1 MTRDGPRGP
10 VNAAAKHV
18 NLKGVRARCAC
29 SRHVAC
35 NMVGS
40 APVDDGRGG
49 QSDHSGKRALSLV
62 TFTLALI
69 FGTLFSPPMHF
80 NPSQAMFSDGL
91 ATICA
96 ARFEQLCGSRATFYF
111 CVSTL
116 TICESMSRPRG
127 VVTPEELSCVLK
139 PFDESAKVS
148 ESKLHKGNALKHVA
162 LLTALH
168 ERVHTVC
175 CDNGFQATGRPIRDV
190 AGRIEGLETMT
201 NRLQN
206 LCRTVSQSL
215 RKNPSSEFASTFPW
229 SPTATDTAA
238 EPGYTV
244 VYDRELRLAWRRS
257 QDGTG
262 PAEMSSPLFAPEG
275 AQPTDSP
282 MARWSDGFEHT
293 VTDITCEELRATAAA
308 DNKRDMPTVVWEG
321 IHCASKHRVFVKRR
335 QDRTLLMSLFEQGPQ
350 ICQIRTLWRR
360 RHRCGTSC
368 SELHDEAWQ
377 AVLRRWRGQ
386 VQSQTTEG
394 RVAAGWSA

>member
-1 MTRDGPRGP
+1 MRTDEGDAHLHFLHDITLVPCPAENDMTRDGPRGP

-62 TFTLALI
+62 TVTLALI

-127 VVTPEELSCVLK
+127 VVTPEELSYVLK
-139 PFDESAKVS
+139 PFVTSRSWLVYDEAAKVS

-168 ERVHTVC
+168 EHSPSLVFTRSVVTTAFKQLVVQFGMSK
-175 CDNGFQATGRPIRDV
+175 DASKDWV
-190 AGRIEGLETMT
+190 ETMT

-206 LCRTVSQSL
+206 LCKTVSQSL

-238 EPGYTV
+238 EPGYIV
-244 VYDRELRLAWRRS
+244 VYDRELRLAWRRLH
-257 QDGTG
+257 DGTR
-262 PAEMSSPLFAPEG
+262 PAEMSSPLFAPKG

-293 VTDITCEELRATAAA
+293 MTDITCEELRATAAA
-308 DNKRDMPTVVWEG
+308 DNK
-321 IHCASKHRVFVKRR
+321 
-335 QDRTLLMSLFEQGPQ
+335 
-350 ICQIRTLWRR
+350 
-360 RHRCGTSC
+360 
-368 SELHDEAWQ
+368 
-377 AVLRRWRGQ
+377 
-386 VQSQTTEG
+386 
-394 RVAAGWSA
+394 